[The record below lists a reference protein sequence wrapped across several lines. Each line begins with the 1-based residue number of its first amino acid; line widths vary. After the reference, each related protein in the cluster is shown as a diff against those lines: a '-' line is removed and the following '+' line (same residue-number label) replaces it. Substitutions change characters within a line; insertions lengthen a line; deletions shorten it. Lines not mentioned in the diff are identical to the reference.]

1 MVLAAVRF
9 SLLLAAI
16 AVIGAVECYAQADAS
31 SAEPGRRTTREM
43 DMPKGFHEM
52 RAKQRLERERK
63 EHEEMLARGEEALL
77 LTKQLENSFAQ
88 SEQFTSQDR
97 KNLESLEKLV
107 SKIRKDLGGRD
118 DDEEDAEATAPEAK
132 PSTLKEAF
140 KYLQS
145 STVKLVDELKK
156 TTQYSISAIAIQ
168 TSNSVLKI
176 VRFLRFRK

>member
-1 MVLAAVRF
+1 MILAVAKY

-16 AVIGAVECYAQADAS
+16 VLIGAAEGYAQADAS
-31 SAEPGRRTTREM
+31 SAQPGRRTPGEM

-63 EHEEMLARGEEALL
+63 EHEEMLARGEEALA
-77 LTKQLENSFAQ
+77 LTKQLDHSFAQ

-118 DDEEDAEATAPEAK
+118 DGDEAEGIPPDAG
-132 PSTLKEAF
+132 PSSLKDAF

-176 VRFLRFRK
+176 VRFLRFKK